1 MKPARKRQL
10 VTQLQDCYGVSVKK
24 ACALV
29 GQSRTVYHYV
39 SIRPE
44 QAPLRQR
51 IKEIAA
57 SRVRYGYQRIHI
69 LLRREGWLVN
79 RKRVHRLYR
88 EEGLNLRHI
97 KRNRRHLNALR
108 KALATMP
115 QRNNE
120 CWAMDF
126 VSDALFDGR
135 RVRALTVIDTFTRES
150 VAIEVGKS
158 LRGEDVVAVLARV
171 AAQRELPTK
180 IRCDNGTE
188 FTSKALDKWAYE
200 NGVELEYSRPGKPTD
215 NAFIESFNG
224 KFREECLSTNWFLT
238 LEDAKAKIEAWRIEY
253 NESRPHMSL
262 GYMTPIEYSIVTSK
276 TTPGLH
282 F

>member
-1 MKPARKRQL
+1 MTKL
-10 VTQLQDCYGVSVKK
+10 LDSYGVSVKR

-29 GQSRTVYHYV
+29 QQSRTVYHYV
-39 SIRPE
+39 STRPE
-44 QAPLRQR
+44 QAPLRLR
-51 IKEIAA
+51 IREIAA
-57 SRVRYGYQRIHI
+57 SRVRYGYQRIYV

-79 RKRVHRLYR
+79 HKRVHRLYR

-97 KRNRRHLNALR
+97 KRNRRHLNSIR

-115 QRNNE
+115 KKVNE

-135 RVRALTVIDTFTRES
+135 RMRALTILDTFSRES
-150 VAIEVGKS
+150 LAIEVGKS
-158 LRGEDVVAVLARV
+158 LRGEDVVAALSRI
-171 AAQRELPTK
+171 AQQRKIPVK
-180 IRCDNGTE
+180 IRCDNGPE
-188 FTSKALDKWAYE
+188 FTSMAVDRWAYE

-215 NAFIESFNG
+215 NAYIESFNG

-262 GYMTPIEYSIVTSK
+262 GYMTPQEYSIVT
-276 TTPGLH
+276 
-282 F
+282 